1 MMPVIMDDS
10 VEDVELCLENYRCCC
25 LEVLTQSIETKNVFR
40 TLIYN
45 GMLDIIVHHTGVEDM
60 ILDLNWSGLE
70 KYKYKEFY

>member
-1 MMPVIMDDS
+1 MPVMMDNS
-10 VEDVELCLENYRCCC
+10 VEDVELCLENYRWYC
-25 LEVLTQSIETKNVFR
+25 LYPIETKKKLFR